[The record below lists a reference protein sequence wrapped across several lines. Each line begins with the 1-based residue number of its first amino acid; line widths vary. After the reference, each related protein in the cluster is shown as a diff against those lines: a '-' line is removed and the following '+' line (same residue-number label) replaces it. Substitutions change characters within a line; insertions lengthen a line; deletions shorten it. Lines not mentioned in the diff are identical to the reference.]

1 MRRLYRLFLYL
12 SSFTRSFLLAAS
24 PSIAQ
29 CNLDNLNPSYCEDD
43 PAFALT
49 GGTNYW
55 VNNTATST
63 FDPSALGT
71 GTHLVVT
78 TDGTA
83 LSYYVN
89 TSGTFSP
96 EAPVSPTNVPL
107 MDDNQS
113 TAINICFTCN
123 FFGIDYTQLKIGS
136 NGVIGLGG
144 APGV

>member
-1 MRRLYRLFLYL
+1 ILRGYLSGGKHDIPDGWLPNSHMRRLYRLFLYL
-12 SSFTRSFLLAAS
+12 SSFTCSFLLAAS

-55 VNNTATST
+55 VNNTATSS

-71 GTHLVVT
+71 GTHRVVT

-83 LSYYVN
+83 LTY
-89 TSGTFSP
+89 
-96 EAPVSPTNVPL
+96 
-107 MDDNQS
+107 
-113 TAINICFTCN
+113 
-123 FFGIDYTQLKIGS
+123 
-136 NGVIGLGG
+136 
-144 APGV
+144 